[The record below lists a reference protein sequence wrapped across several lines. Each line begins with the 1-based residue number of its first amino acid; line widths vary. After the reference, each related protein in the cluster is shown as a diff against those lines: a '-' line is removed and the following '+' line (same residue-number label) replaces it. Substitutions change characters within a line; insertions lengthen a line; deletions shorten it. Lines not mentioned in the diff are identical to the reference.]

1 MKPYLNL
8 EYGRKSFSV
17 FFCFVLF
24 FFNFDADAIK
34 IALFHHIGLDYN
46 NGTH

>member
-17 FFCFVLF
+17 FFFFF

-34 IALFHHIGLDYN
+34 IALFRHIGLDYN
-46 NGTH
+46 NSTH

>member
-17 FFCFVLF
+17 FFFF
-24 FFNFDADAIK
+24 FFNFYADALK

>member
-17 FFCFVLF
+17 CFLF